1 MNDSFA
7 SDDTPVTENGTS
19 SASKEEIASPPSVR
33 DSTTSTKDASVE
45 SPKQSSSASA
55 SFHTAEMPYKT
66 PKPTKPTKSTKPL
79 VAQYVIYEDALKDD
93 DISTYSGGGSG
104 EYAEAPAV
112 RFLEYSAAEDDA
124 LMKAVDK
131 HGVKDWTATRNQTGM
146 YRRIFNENN
155 RSSIDL
161 QNRWETY
168 LCKRVA
174 ECMRE
179 KLGARRERVVWTGEE
194 TYYARILV
202 EDHGNKPKT
211 LQQMISRG
219 FYRDI
224 FSVNM
229 RTGKDIADKVR
240 RDNDN
245 PNGGYKV
252 EAAMLEEAVRRKRKR
267 MEGPTK
273 PANSAA

>member
-1 MNDSFA
+1 
-7 SDDTPVTENGTS
+7 
-19 SASKEEIASPPSVR
+19 
-33 DSTTSTKDASVE
+33 
-45 SPKQSSSASA
+45 
-55 SFHTAEMPYKT
+55 
-66 PKPTKPTKSTKPL
+66 
-79 VAQYVIYEDALKDD
+79 
-93 DISTYSGGGSG
+93 
-104 EYAEAPAV
+104 
-112 RFLEYSAAEDDA
+112 
-124 LMKAVDK
+124 
-131 HGVKDWTATRNQTGM
+131 
-146 YRRIFNENN
+146 
-155 RSSIDL
+155 
-161 QNRWETY
+161 
-168 LCKRVA
+168 
-174 ECMRE
+174 MRE
-179 KLGARRERVVWTGEE
+179 KVGARRERVMWTGEE

-202 EDHGNKPKT
+202 EDLGNKPKT